1 MPDLAATTVPPTT
14 QPPTRRRSFAR
25 WLSWLFGL
33 AALAAVALFAA
44 HFSEE
49 KAFAELVV
57 HARPAWLVVGVVLQV
72 GTYVADA
79 RIWQRVL
86 LRAKISRTLRSY
98 VGLALA
104 KLLMDQVVPSGGMSG
119 TLLVIRALDRRG
131 VPRGASM
138 AGVVVD
144 LVSYYAAYV
153 VALALALGVVWLHG
167 DLGVYVV
174 LPAVI
179 FAPLAAA
186 VPTMVLLASR
196 GRALPRWITRLPLI
210 KPILRALVEANP
222 GTAHDFSLI
231 ARCTGLQLAIFLLD
245 AATLWVMLWAL
256 GLSVHPA
263 PVFASFML
271 STLARTLGP
280 IPGGLGVFE
289 AASVATLK
297 LVGVPVAAGLA
308 ATLLFRGF
316 SFWLPMVPGLV
327 FARRETRAGSD
338 VGEAP
343 PPSLS

>member
-1 MPDLAATTVPPTT
+1 MPDLAATTVPPTSQT
-14 QPPTRRRSFAR
+14 PTRRRRSFAR

-49 KAFAELVV
+49 KAFAELAV
-57 HARPAWLVVGVVLQV
+57 HARPAWLVLGVVLQM
-72 GTYVADA
+72 GTYAADA

-86 LRAKISRTLRSY
+86 LRAKIFRSLRSY
-98 VGLALA
+98 VGLVLA

-119 TLLVIRALDRRG
+119 TFLVVRALDRRG

-153 VALALALGVVWLHG
+153 LALALALGVVWVHG
-167 DLGVYVV
+167 DLSLFVV

-186 VPTMVLLASR
+186 ILTMVLLASR

-210 KPILRALVEANP
+210 KPVLGALLEATP
-222 GTAHDFSLI
+222 DTAHDVRLI

-245 AATLWVMLWAL
+245 AGTLWVMLWAL

-289 AASVATLK
+289 AASVTTLK
-297 LVGVPVAAGLA
+297 LMGVPVAAGLA

-327 FARRETRAGSD
+327 FARRETRAGSH

-343 PPSLS
+343 PPSL